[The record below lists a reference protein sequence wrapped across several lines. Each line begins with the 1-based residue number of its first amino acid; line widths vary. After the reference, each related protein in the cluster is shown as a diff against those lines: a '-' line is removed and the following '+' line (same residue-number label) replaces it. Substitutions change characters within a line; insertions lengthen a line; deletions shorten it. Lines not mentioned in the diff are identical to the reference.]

1 MKQIIEKL
9 QEYIAQEQPDFGDGK
24 SVLTMLYEAYSDY
37 NRMDDAEIKEDFHR
51 LYAQMNGMSL
61 QDMHRILDP
70 VCTLCRNHERCGFV
84 AGIRIGMRLF
94 QEMNS

>member
-1 MKQIIEKL
+1 MKSFYEKMGGT
-9 QEYIAQEQPDFGDGK
+9 Y
-24 SVLTMLYEAYSDY
+24 
-37 NRMDDAEIKEDFHR
+37 RMDDAEIKEDFHR
-51 LYAQMNGMSL
+51 LYAQLNGMSL
-61 QDMHRILDP
+61 QDMGRILDP